1 MASNNAA
8 LINPNS
14 NIPMY
19 KQVLN
24 ILKEQI
30 TSGKLQEGD
39 RLPSELTLMHE
50 FGVSRITFR
59 TAIAEMVDD
68 GLLVRSQGKGTFV
81 AQPSISQPANDA
93 IGFNRSC
100 ILAGKTP
107 FTQLLSIEWVFPTD
121 KQAKYFQIDP
131 QTKIIRSKRL
141 RSVDGNPTMIETNHY
156 PPSFAYLFEEDL
168 NASLF
173 VILKKH
179 NFQFTVTERTLETC
193 FPSTH
198 ECQLLNIKSGTP
210 LLLFRDS
217 HAALDG
223 APSFLSSQLYN
234 TQNMKFYF

>member
-1 MASNNAA
+1 
-8 LINPNS
+8 
-14 NIPMY
+14 MY
-19 KQVLN
+19 KQVLA

-50 FGVSRITFR
+50 FGVSRITIR

-121 KQAKYFQIDP
+121 KQVTAGKEPAKWSCPCKSSSAVSQPIW
-131 QTKIIRSKRL
+131 RS
-141 RSVDGNPTMIETNHY
+141 
-156 PPSFAYLFEEDL
+156 
-168 NASLF
+168 
-173 VILKKH
+173 
-179 NFQFTVTERTLETC
+179 C
-193 FPSTH
+193 
-198 ECQLLNIKSGTP
+198 
-210 LLLFRDS
+210 
-217 HAALDG
+217 
-223 APSFLSSQLYN
+223 
-234 TQNMKFYF
+234 